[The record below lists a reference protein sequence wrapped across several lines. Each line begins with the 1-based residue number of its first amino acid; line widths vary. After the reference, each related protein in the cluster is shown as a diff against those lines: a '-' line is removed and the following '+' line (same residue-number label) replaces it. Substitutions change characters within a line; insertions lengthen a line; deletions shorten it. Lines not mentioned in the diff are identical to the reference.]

1 MADILNSVALSDGA
15 MAQEF
20 QNATGEMLVV
30 VNGFTAA
37 TAQRH
42 RPLDPWVPVARGD
55 FGEEASRAAK
65 TLASAGRLQ
74 WQQVT
79 HSPAATDWGTVTPVS
94 GTLAILNTW
103 ISNAKTLT
111 SASGRGHSLTKPQE
125 NAFGLEAKWRCQF
138 SGCGKDLMKHR
149 ATGATSKS
157 SYFAHIIASS
167 PDGPRGSTTLS
178 HALSADVNNYLL
190 LCDECH
196 RRIDREDPD
205 RFTVDVLRKMRRDSL
220 VEVERL
226 LDSLQHKEAI
236 PVAIVGNITGQS
248 AHLDWRDVEEG
259 LWSRKLRKTPG
270 HPYTFLE
277 NGWSTHDPHSQ
288 SYWSLLLQGM
298 GAELAQMRKLLA
310 PNPGAPGGGKHFA
323 ILPLHSTSVLVLA
336 GRIFGEAASATV
348 LQFRRQLTQ
357 GKWSVDAGAP
367 SVALPTFKLVRHR
380 EHSPGETEAC
390 LLVSLTFSITPERLE
405 PHIHDGGFKMPTIEI
420 TSDAPL
426 SPSILDRPESLEAL
440 SLTMSDAVQVLQEDW
455 KVKQVHLVIGSPASG
470 VFKFGQKLQAR
481 NQASYICYES
491 AMGATPGV
499 FKSTIEITGS
509 GVRALGSSS
518 WTGLI

>member
-348 LQFRRQLTQ
+348 LQFRRLL
-357 GKWSVDAGAP
+357 AP
-367 SVALPTFKLVRHR
+367 
-380 EHSPGETEAC
+380 
-390 LLVSLTFSITPERLE
+390 
-405 PHIHDGGFKMPTIEI
+405 IE
-420 TSDAPL
+420 S
-426 SPSILDRPESLEAL
+426 
-440 SLTMSDAVQVLQEDW
+440 
-455 KVKQVHLVIGSPASG
+455 
-470 VFKFGQKLQAR
+470 
-481 NQASYICYES
+481 
-491 AMGATPGV
+491 
-499 FKSTIEITGS
+499 
-509 GVRALGSSS
+509 
-518 WTGLI
+518 